1 MSFFKSALMVMNM
14 ALVRL
19 QSEKDM
25 KHRATGN
32 PRGRPP
38 SVPFDLGDRIYEIL
52 KSRMD
57 PVTHLV
63 HPQWQS
69 LARELHVSRST
80 ISRVM
85 PELKSA
91 GLIES
96 IIVPLSKNGRI
107 KRVVYRIL
115 R

>member
-1 MSFFKSALMVMNM
+1 
-14 ALVRL
+14 
-19 QSEKDM
+19 M
-25 KHRATGN
+25 KHRATGR
-32 PRGRPP
+32 PRGRPT
-38 SVPFDLGDRIYEIL
+38 SVPFSLGDQIYDIL

-63 HPQWQS
+63 YPQWQR

-85 PELKSA
+85 PGLTSA
-91 GLIES
+91 GFIES
-96 IIVPLSKNGRI
+96 VIVPMSKDGKI
-107 KRVVYRIL
+107 KRIVYRIL

>member
-1 MSFFKSALMVMNM
+1 
-14 ALVRL
+14 
-19 QSEKDM
+19 M

-38 SVPFDLGDRIYEIL
+38 SVPFNLSDQIYEIL

-57 PVTHLV
+57 QVTHLV
-63 HPQWQS
+63 YPQWQR
-69 LARELHVSRST
+69 LARELHVSRSM

-91 GLIES
+91 GFIES
-96 IIVPLSKNGRI
+96 AVVPLSKNGRI

>member
-1 MSFFKSALMVMNM
+1 MK
-14 ALVRL
+14 
-19 QSEKDM
+19 

-38 SVPFDLGDRIYEIL
+38 SVPFDLPDQIYELL

-63 HPQWQS
+63 YPQWKE
-69 LARELHVSRST
+69 LARALHVSRST

-85 PELKSA
+85 PTLKSA

-96 IIVPLSKNGRI
+96 VVVPSPKDARI
-107 KRVVYRIL
+107 KHIL
-115 R
+115 YKVIR

>member
-1 MSFFKSALMVMNM
+1 
-14 ALVRL
+14 
-19 QSEKDM
+19 M

-38 SVPFDLGDRIYEIL
+38 SVPFDLGDRIYDIL
-52 KSRMD
+52 KNRMD

-107 KRVVYRIL
+107 KRVVYRVL

>member
-1 MSFFKSALMVMNM
+1 
-14 ALVRL
+14 
-19 QSEKDM
+19 M

-38 SVPFDLGDRIYEIL
+38 SVPFDLGDRIYAIL

-96 IIVPLSKNGRI
+96 VVMPSPKDARI
-107 KRVVYRIL
+107 KHIL
-115 R
+115 YKVIR

>member
-1 MSFFKSALMVMNM
+1 
-14 ALVRL
+14 
-19 QSEKDM
+19 M

-38 SVPFDLGDRIYEIL
+38 SVPFNLGDQIYDIL
-52 KSRMD
+52 KNRMD

-63 HPQWQS
+63 HPQWKE
-69 LARELHVSRST
+69 LARQLHVSRST

-85 PELKSA
+85 PELKTA

>member
-1 MSFFKSALMVMNM
+1 
-14 ALVRL
+14 
-19 QSEKDM
+19 M
-25 KHRATGN
+25 KHRATGR
-32 PRGRPP
+32 PRGRPT
-38 SVPFDLGDRIYEIL
+38 SVPFSLGDQIYDIL

-63 HPQWQS
+63 YPQWQR

-85 PELKSA
+85 PEMPELKSA
-91 GLIES
+91 GFIES
-96 IIVPLSKNGRI
+96 VVVPLSKNGRI